1 MPLPKI
7 FLLLTLVVSAL
18 FLNSCATPKR
28 DTNDSK
34 MIVSVK
40 DQKMLLTQFG
50 QPVKAYPIST
60 SKFGLG
66 DTPNSMRTPLGTM
79 KVAKKIGHRQPHGA
93 VFKSRKPTGEVIEP
107 NAPGRDPII
116 TRIFWLKGTER
127 RNKNAFR
134 RYIYIHGT
142 PEERRLGEKAS
153 YGCIRMGS
161 EDIVDLYKRVGLN
174 ADVQVIRGSL
184 TNTLSGM
191 RFARMAKAS
200 QEKTTSE
207 TQGSQDDA

>member
-1 MPLPKI
+1 MPSPKFFSSI
-7 FLLLTLVVSAL
+7 TLAMAAVASLLLS
-18 FLNSCATPKR
+18 SCATKL
-28 DTNDSK
+28 DINESK

-50 QPVKAYPIST
+50 KPVKSYPIST

-79 KVAKKIGHRQPHGA
+79 KVAKKIGRRQPSGA
-93 VFKSRKPTGEVIEP
+93 VFKSRHPTGEVIKP

-116 TRIFWLKGTER
+116 TRIIWLKGTER

-142 PEERRLGEKAS
+142 PEETRLGHKAS
-153 YGCIRMGS
+153 YGCIRMAS
-161 EDIVDLYKRVGLN
+161 RDILDLYSRIGLN
-174 ADVQVIRGSL
+174 ADVTVIRGAL

-191 RFARMAKAS
+191 RYNRMAKAERKS
-200 QEKTTSE
+200 SKKST
-207 TQGSQDDA
+207 